1 MPSLLRPVTVQH
13 SLSLGDRFYQSDQD
27 AYTVGIDD
35 GHFLGNAV
43 DTQVAVGIG
52 NVDIH
57 KVILLDVV
65 EVVVAVSIAVI
76 VLDHDA
82 IADQDAN
89 VVSVGVCLVV
99 TVVVTKHVIVS
110 VPCRDDI
117 NFGVSYTTGVADC
130 NVVLCR
136 GRPSDVSDTFNI
148 DDAVNF
154 LDRHGDDHVLA
165 HGQRYRIAD
174 LQRHGIRL

>member
-27 AYTVGIDD
+27 AYAVGIDD
-35 GHFLGNAV
+35 GHVLGNAV
-43 DTQVAVGIG
+43 DNQVAVGIS

-65 EVVVAVSIAVI
+65 DVVVAVSIAVI

-82 IADQDAN
+82 IAVQDAN
-89 VVSVGVCLVV
+89 VVSVGVHLVV

-136 GRPSDVSDTFNI
+136 AQSSDVSDTFNI

-154 LDRHGDDHVLA
+154 LDRHSDDHLLTHSHWYWVP
-165 HGQRYRIAD
+165 Y
-174 LQRHGIRL
+174 LQRHGVRL